1 MTEMAEHICP
11 GQTEDLEFVN
21 LPLHKAYLLK
31 SFPSCTLARILKVIK
46 DITFLGNTRRLL
58 LKDKEEHNDL
68 RKLYHSHNE

>member
-31 SFPSCTLARILKVIK
+31 SFIMENLKHTK
-46 DITFLGNTRRLL
+46 EDRRVQ
-58 LKDKEEHNDL
+58 
-68 RKLYHSHNE
+68 